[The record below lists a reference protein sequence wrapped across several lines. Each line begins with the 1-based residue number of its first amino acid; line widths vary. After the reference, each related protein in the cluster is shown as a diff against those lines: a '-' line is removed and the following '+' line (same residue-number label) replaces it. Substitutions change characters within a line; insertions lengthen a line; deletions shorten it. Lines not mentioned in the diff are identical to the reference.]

1 MTKDEVWQKIKEDKT
16 EIYGQTMLDAFLA
29 ATDLI
34 SEKHMLSL
42 DQKQRDLLRPELICK
57 SMFFALSPEGLAKFL
72 GRKNMNKIDNAK
84 IYKLVQQIGSNYKLE
99 NVVIFH
105 RDLND
110 TTIADLMQFTA
121 NPSITIKKI
130 LSIKNK
136 LNSNNV
142 FYMLKHIMPD
152 DFLNL
157 AGEENLNSL
166 NEADIEQLFGEM
178 FGLKLRTFAKILDKN
193 YHNKTPRIQVF
204 IDKYKEASIQDLI
217 WPNRGT

>member
-1 MTKDEVWQKIKEDKT
+1 
-16 EIYGQTMLDAFLA
+16 
-29 ATDLI
+29 
-34 SEKHMLSL
+34 
-42 DQKQRDLLRPELICK
+42 
-57 SMFFALSPEGLAKFL
+57 
-72 GRKNMNKIDNAK
+72 
-84 IYKLVQQIGSNYKLE
+84 
-99 NVVIFH
+99 VVIFH